1 MDKLEIAREAL
12 GAIVSG
18 WLGYS
23 EDYIAKYGLSKIT
36 SEMSIAAV
44 KQAIANHAHTEIT
57 KEPFDPRE
65 YAGTDPGP
73 DSSKLWDVY
82 MMTHVI
88 SEDRSPLALLE
99 GFWHWL
105 DGNGKLK

>member
-1 MDKLEIAREAL
+1 MDKLDIAREAL
-12 GAIVSG
+12 R
-18 WLGYS
+18 
-23 EDYIAKYGLSKIT
+23 
-36 SEMSIAAV
+36 
-44 KQAIANHAHTEIT
+44 AIANGYRSEVNYLTKYNIEIPNGPGMNVEQIIAVA
-57 KEPFDPRE
+57 KHGFGMSEIDFDPRE